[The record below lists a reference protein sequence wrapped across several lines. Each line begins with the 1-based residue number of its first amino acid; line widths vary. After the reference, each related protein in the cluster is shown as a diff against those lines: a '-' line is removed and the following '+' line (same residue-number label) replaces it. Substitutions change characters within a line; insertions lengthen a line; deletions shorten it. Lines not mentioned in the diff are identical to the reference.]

1 MKMHKLNKTKNTFSI
16 LLVLF
21 ILSTLFFV
29 NCNSTY
35 TSKKK
40 GYYRI
45 NFPQRKYVKFDQPG
59 FPYSFEYP
67 IYATIEED
75 SLLSNQKGQDPYSIN
90 IDFPS
95 LNGKIYITYKIIG
108 QTSIYQ
114 VKNTGGGYRDSI
126 GKNIFQN
133 LVNDCYNL
141 TYKNDVKANSIE
153 DSVMHTPNDITGIFF
168 RLSGSVATA
177 KQFFLSDTIHNFLRG
192 ALYFDAT
199 PNEDSLRP
207 VNDFLQED
215 MKHLINTLKWK
226 NASPAP
232 SAKNDK

>member
-1 MKMHKLNKTKNTFSI
+1 MKMHNLFKSKIFFSI

-21 ILSTLFFV
+21 SLFTSTFIS
-29 NCNSTY
+29 CNSTY

-40 GYYRI
+40 GYYKI
-45 NFPQRKYVKFDQPG
+45 DFPKREYVKFDQPG

-67 IYATIEED
+67 VYATIEED
-75 SLLSNQKGQDPYSIN
+75 SLLSNRNGHDPYSIN
-90 IDFPS
+90 IDFSS
-95 LNGKIYITYKIIG
+95 LNGKIYITYKVIG
-108 QTSIYQ
+108 QTSVYQ
-114 VKNTGGGYRDSI
+114 VKNTSGGYRDST

-153 DSVMHTPNDITGIFF
+153 DSVMRTPNNITGIFF

-177 KQFFLSDTIHNFLRG
+177 KQFFLSDTTHNFLRG

-215 MKHLINTLKWK
+215 MKHIINTLKWI
-226 NASPAP
+226 
-232 SAKNDK
+232 